1 MNLTISRKA
10 HFNAAHK
17 LYRPDWSDKKNE
29 SVFGKCANENFHG
42 HNYDLTV
49 SLTGKVNP
57 ETGYVYDLGKLKDI
71 IKQEVEDYLDHKN
84 LNLDIPEFKN
94 LNPTAENIAILIYD
108 RLINHFKPDYK
119 LKMNV
124 LNLQHHWS
132 PLLTEELAKE
142 DLVIDLL
149 PQVHRKAYKAGKNVV
164 RIDFSVITK
173 GKKTAAGH
181 FGKAGKGEL
190 IKYIAT
196 NQITDVKG
204 LADFEYDGFH
214 WDKKLNTFVKET

>member
-17 LYRPDWSDKKNE
+17 LYRPDWSDEKNE

-119 LKMNV
+119 LK
-124 LNLQHHWS
+124 
-132 PLLTEELAKE
+132 
-142 DLVIDLL
+142 
-149 PQVHRKAYKAGKNVV
+149 
-164 RIDFSVITK
+164 ITLYE
-173 GKKTAAGH
+173 TPRN
-181 FGKAGKGEL
+181 F
-190 IKYIAT
+190 
-196 NQITDVKG
+196 V
-204 LADFEYDGFH
+204 EYSG
-214 WDKKLNTFVKET
+214 